1 MCLEA
6 ARNTTWDPVCANDGQ
21 TFQNFL
27 AFQCYVRFFRARG
40 LSVRRGA
47 CSNQPV
53 PDYCMFSFVVWR
65 QVCGADNVT
74 YSSPWELMCNAQ
86 RTRVPNHVEYD
97 GPCRLRCAMSLVYD
111 PICGSDGVDYPN
123 PEALRC
129 AAQRNPGLQAARR
142 GPCAPEAPV
151 AACRTMARARSR
163 ESPVCAS
170 NGVTYPSHAHVLC
183 LREYNPKLRIL
194 HDGPCRME
202 DVDTRPLD
210 IVRLCHYADHTAL
223 WMPLCAS
230 DGRTYPN
237 LFVLKCAQA
246 RLLMPKDV
254 TVERAGECEA
264 SEGQTRAP
272 EDEDEDACQRAA
284 AEPRVIDRPLFCAN
298 DGRTYYNHRHYACA
312 VQRDGDWFPYHILR
326 LNMPCEA
333 ADTPCE
339 RLRLMPDALHVDP
352 VCANDGITY
361 ASPLALMCAMAN
373 NEGEPLLPLS
383 LARTRL
389 VPVRTRRPPCARTTA
404 SPTPARSRSCAPWP
418 TTKVSPSYPS
428 LSHARAWCL
437 CARVDPVCA
446 SDGITYASPL
456 ALMCAMANNEGL
468 KRHHRGQCLSE
479 SEEEGG
485 HGHNH
490 GGGGGHQGGDAG
502 SQGGN
507 NSNNGNGGSDPGG
520 NSNGNGGGD
529 GGTPGDNTGAGS
541 GGTDAGGDD
550 YDDNQEAGGNGTN
563 QSQNQEPQ
571 GPPGS
576 EGAPESTESPE
587 TSGSPG
593 SSGSP
598 EPEGSQEPQPKPPAE
613 NPRKDDAEEL
623 DLSREPR

>member
-373 NEGEPLLPLS
+373 NEG
-383 LARTRL
+383 
-389 VPVRTRRPPCARTTA
+389 
-404 SPTPARSRSCAPWP
+404 
-418 TTKVSPSYPS
+418 
-428 LSHARAWCL
+428 
-437 CARVDPVCA
+437 
-446 SDGITYASPL
+446 
-456 ALMCAMANNEGL
+456 L